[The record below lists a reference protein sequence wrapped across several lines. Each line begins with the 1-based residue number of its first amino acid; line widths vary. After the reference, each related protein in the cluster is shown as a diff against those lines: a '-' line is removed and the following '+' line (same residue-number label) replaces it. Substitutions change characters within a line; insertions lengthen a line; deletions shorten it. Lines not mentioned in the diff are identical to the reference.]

1 MLAVTHTCQHWRVTA
16 IAAADLW
23 SQLIAGDSRKNFDDM
38 TRFVIS
44 VLGELPMDADL
55 GYRLEV
61 VALHANRL
69 HTLSCRGCTIDN
81 FSYLSNHPVP
91 LFETLHILPHD
102 HFDSECS
109 PLPTP
114 FNRDRVIPR
123 PSGSSLS
130 TATIPFPTTILKT
143 PHPSTCNYYPER

>member
-1 MLAVTHTCQHWRVTA
+1 MRPHTCQHWRVTA

-23 SQLIAGDSRKNFDDM
+23 SQLIARDPCKNFDDM
-38 TRFVIS
+38 TRLFIS
-44 VLGELPMDADL
+44 RSGELPMDADL

-61 VALHANRL
+61 VALHAKRL

-81 FSYLSNHPVP
+81 FSYLSDHPVP
-91 LFETLHILPHD
+91 LLETFHTLPHD

-109 PLPTP
+109 PLPTL
-114 FNRDRVIPR
+114 FNRDS
-123 PSGSSLS
+123 PSLRSSLS

-143 PHPSTCNYYPER
+143 PHLSACDYHPER